1 MVIGIDPSLTATG
14 VCILHEGNAQLVTI
28 HSYPGDDLE
37 RITEIAEAI
46 NDLVSK
52 IRQPAAACIEGLSH
66 GSHNGK
72 AAERAALHYFIRAKL
87 RARSIPVYAV
97 APASLKKFITGGGK
111 AEKSTIVREVYKR
124 WGIEA
129 NDDNQADASGLAYVA
144 AAIVGEYEPANAA
157 QCEMV
162 NKLTAV
168 PVAKKRKGKQA

>member
-14 VCILHEGNAQLVTI
+14 VCILQDGKAQLITI
-28 HSYPGDDLE
+28 NSFPGDDLA
-37 RITEIAEAI
+37 RITEIAEAVG
-46 NDLVSK
+46 DLLAGSPKPVW
-52 IRQPAAACIEGLSH
+52 AAIEGLSH

-87 RARSIPVYAV
+87 RFWSIHVAVV

-129 NDDNQADASGLAYVA
+129 NDDNQADAAGLAYVA

-157 QCEMV
+157 QREV
-162 NKLTAV
+162 VDKLTAA
-168 PVAKKRKGKQA
+168 PVAKKRKGKLA